1 MNILIL
7 DGNSILNRAFYA
19 IKLLTTKDGRYTN
32 AIYGFMNMLLKLE
45 QEVKPESVAVTF
57 DLKAPTFRH
66 KMYADYKAGRKP
78 MPSELAQQMPVLK
91 ELITALGYKI
101 VEKEGYEA
109 DDLIGTL
116 SLHCGEGNRAY
127 IATGDRDSLQ
137 LIGDNVSVLLASNKM
152 GRAETTLYD
161 AARLKEEYGVSPE
174 QMKDIKALMGDSS
187 DNIPGVPG
195 VGKKTAEAL
204 IINYG
209 SLDYIYENLD
219 AIDIKETL
227 RSKLSQN
234 KELAYLSYKLGT
246 IDRNAPIDTD
256 INSYKKKEPDIK
268 KAVGI
273 LTSLEMFKILEKL
286 NLNYG
291 SEILPNTDAA
301 SQAKKLE
308 IKANCF
314 SLVSQSA
321 EENKYVY
328 FNACFDK
335 NGDISEIY
343 ITDEN
348 AVYVLN
354 TAEEFELFKGILLNG
369 EIKKYTYNAKP
380 LYSYYFKRHEEI
392 CDIDFD
398 LMLAAYLLNPSAKD
412 YSVERLLREFS
423 VPEPDYDLRQE
434 KDASGFKVLCDKL
447 EVELERV
454 GQSKLFEEI
463 EMPLCKVLAS
473 MEVCGI
479 EVDKEGIEKFGEET
493 EEKIEKLEK
502 EIYTLA
508 GGEFNINS
516 TKQLGSVL
524 FEKLKI
530 PTRKKTKT
538 GYSTNAEVLEG
549 LADEYEIV
557 RLILEYRTYSK
568 LKSTYCDGLL
578 KTVADDGR
586 IHSNFNQTETRTGR
600 ISSTEPNL
608 QNIPVRTQIGREMRK
623 FFRAKDG
630 YTFIDADYSQIEL
643 RVLCDIADDKNMID
657 AFNSGVDIHTVT
669 ASQVFKMPL
678 NMVTPLMR
686 TRAKAV
692 NFGIVYGIGAFSLGK
707 DIGVSRAEA
716 DRYIKDYLHHYSG
729 VDMYMKNIVEKAK
742 ADGYVATLFGR
753 RRYLP
758 ELSASNRMI
767 RSFGERV
774 ARNMPIQ
781 GTAADIIKIAM
792 IKVYNRLKA
801 ENSEARLIL
810 QVHDE
815 LIVESP
821 EREAER
827 VRTIVKEEMENACK
841 MKVLL
846 LSDANIGKT
855 WYDAK
860 G

>member
-1 MNILIL
+1 MNLLIL

-66 KMYADYKAGRKP
+66 NMYADYKAGRKP
-78 MPSELAQQMPVLK
+78 MPSELAQQIPVLK

-116 SLHCGEGNRAY
+116 SLHCGEGNKAY

-137 LIGDNVSVLLASNKM
+137 LIKDNVYVLLASNKM

-161 AARLKEEYGVSPE
+161 AQKLREEYGVSPN

-195 VGKKTAEAL
+195 VGKKTAESL
-204 IINYG
+204 IIKYG
-209 SLDYIYENLD
+209 SLDYIYENID
-219 AIDIKETL
+219 TIDISASVRL
-227 RSKLSQN
+227 KLSQN

-246 IDRNAPIDTD
+246 IDRNVPIDTD
-256 INSYKKKEPDIK
+256 INLYKKNEPDVN
-268 KAVGI
+268 KAVSI
-273 LTSLEMFKILEKL
+273 LTSLEMFKVLEKL
-286 NLNYG
+286 NLG
-291 SEILPNTDAA
+291 STAVKSDYEKTSA
-301 SQAKKLE
+301 QKLE
-308 IKANCF
+308 IKSDCF
-314 SLVSQSA
+314 SLIEESA
-321 EENKYVY
+321 KQNKYLY
-328 FNACFDK
+328 FNTCFDDS
-335 NGDISEIY
+335 GELSQIY
-343 ITDEN
+343 VTDEN

-354 TAEEFELFKGILLNG
+354 TNEEFEQFKNILCDG
-369 EIKKYTYNAKP
+369 EIKKYTYNAKA
-380 LYSYYFKRHEEI
+380 LYSYYFKKGEDI
-392 CDIDFD
+392 NDIDFD

-412 YSVERLLREFS
+412 YSIERLSKEFS
-423 VPEPDYDLRQE
+423 VPQQDFNLQQE
-434 KDASGFKVLCDKL
+434 KDAGCFKLLCDKIS
-447 EVELERV
+447 VELERV
-454 GQSKLFEEI
+454 GQSKLFSEI

-473 MEVCGI
+473 MEVYGI
-479 EVDKEGIEKFGEET
+479 EVDKDGIEKFGEEMQA
-493 EEKIEKLEK
+493 KIEQLEAD
-502 EIYTLA
+502 IYSLA
-508 GGEFNINS
+508 GEHFNINS
-516 TKQLGSVL
+516 TKQLGVIL
-524 FEKLKI
+524 FEKLNI
-530 PTRKKTKT
+530 PTKKKTKT

-578 KTVADDGR
+578 KTVAEDGR
-586 IHSNFNQTETRTGR
+586 IHSSFNQTETRTGR

-608 QNIPVRTQIGREMRK
+608 QNIPVRTQLGREMRK
-623 FFRAKDG
+623 FFKAKEG
-630 YTFIDADYSQIEL
+630 CTFIDADYSQIEL
-643 RVLCDIADDKNMID
+643 RVLSDIADDKNMID
-657 AFNSGVDIHTVT
+657 AFNSGVDVHTVT
-669 ASQVFKMPL
+669 ASQVFKMPI

-729 VDMYMKNIVEKAK
+729 VDMYMKNVVEKAK
-742 ADGYVATLFGR
+742 ADGYVSTLFGR

-758 ELSASNRMI
+758 ELSASNGML

-801 ENSEARLIL
+801 EKLNAHLIL

-821 EREAER
+821 CDEAER
-827 VRTIVKEEMENACK
+827 VKVIVKEEMEKACK
-841 MKVLL
+841 MKVELI
-846 LSDANIGKT
+846 SDANIGKT